1 MYVYEY
7 RRYTMVFEGAFAHSH
22 IRIFVLT
29 RAKNPRIIRV
39 NLRKFII
46 ITRTYSSYLLP
57 MFTSAFESFH
67 DCENVTNR
75 RASHYTHIDNIK
87 YSVNDLRL
95 QLVGIAYNQPKLS

>member
-1 MYVYEY
+1 MYM
-7 RRYTMVFEGAFAHSH
+7 YTCTSTDGIPGYLKARSH

-46 ITRTYSSYLLP
+46 ITYSSYLLP

-75 RASHYTHIDNIK
+75 RASHYTHIDNI
-87 YSVNDLRL
+87 
-95 QLVGIAYNQPKLS
+95 